1 MFQLQLHPERV
12 DLVFW
17 MQDRLVQHCEQLE
30 WLQNKQECVSKAS
43 CHVLRRDFGPFTEFT
58 LFEDL
63 CGNTGVG
70 NRPSPSWTLQVV
82 AQKSP

>member
-30 WLQNKQECVSKAS
+30 WLQNKQ
-43 CHVLRRDFGPFTEFT
+43 
-58 LFEDL
+58 
-63 CGNTGVG
+63 
-70 NRPSPSWTLQVV
+70 
-82 AQKSP
+82 